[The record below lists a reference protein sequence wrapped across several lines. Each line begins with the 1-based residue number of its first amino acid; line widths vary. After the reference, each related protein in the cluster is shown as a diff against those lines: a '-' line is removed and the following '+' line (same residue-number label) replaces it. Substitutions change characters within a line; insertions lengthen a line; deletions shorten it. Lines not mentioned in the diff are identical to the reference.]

1 MGGLFGQSFK
11 MSIKNIRSNKMRSFL
26 TMLGIIIGVGA
37 VIALITIVQGVTDS
51 IMNEFTG
58 LGAGTISVSA
68 PGTALKSGLTE
79 ADLETLKNV
88 PGVKAVNPTV
98 SVMTSAVADGEVYDK
113 VSIDGESAV
122 YFQNNDVIESGQA
135 LSAADMSGDSYVCIV
150 DHSFIDNCLW
160 GKKVLGSTIL
170 RDGYEYTVIGVRKK
184 DDSVMGAMTDTSSY
198 DGTVIVPYR
207 NALKM
212 SGARN
217 ITGVDVY
224 SEEGAS
230 SDAVVSNLRDAL
242 DSIYND
248 ADNAY
253 SVFSM
258 DSLLSTMNTVKTML
272 QTMLGGIASISL
284 VVGGI
289 GIMNMMLVS
298 VSERTKE
305 IGLRKALG
313 AEPMRIQMQFLIEAV
328 VLSVFGGIIG
338 VIIGEIVAYVGAVML
353 KTTYSASVSAIMLGL
368 GFSLAVG
375 IVFGWAPARRA
386 SRLNPIDALRAE

>member
-122 YFQNNDVIESGQA
+122 YFQNNDVIESGQT

-170 RDGYEYTVIGVRKK
+170 LDGYEYTVIGVRKK

-230 SDAVVSNLRDAL
+230 SDAVVNNLRDAL

>member
-1 MGGLFGQSFK
+1 

-51 IMNEFTG
+51 IMNEFAG

-170 RDGYEYTVIGVRKK
+170 LDGYEYTVIGVRKK

>member
-51 IMNEFTG
+51 IMNEFNG

-170 RDGYEYTVIGVRKK
+170 LDGYEYTVIGVRKK

-242 DSIYND
+242 NSIYND

>member
-150 DHSFIDNCLW
+150 DHSFIDNC
-160 GKKVLGSTIL
+160 
-170 RDGYEYTVIGVRKK
+170 
-184 DDSVMGAMTDTSSY
+184 
-198 DGTVIVPYR
+198 P
-207 NALKM
+207 
-212 SGARN
+212 
-217 ITGVDVY
+217 
-224 SEEGAS
+224 
-230 SDAVVSNLRDAL
+230 
-242 DSIYND
+242 
-248 ADNAY
+248 
-253 SVFSM
+253 
-258 DSLLSTMNTVKTML
+258 
-272 QTMLGGIASISL
+272 
-284 VVGGI
+284 
-289 GIMNMMLVS
+289 
-298 VSERTKE
+298 
-305 IGLRKALG
+305 
-313 AEPMRIQMQFLIEAV
+313 
-328 VLSVFGGIIG
+328 
-338 VIIGEIVAYVGAVML
+338 
-353 KTTYSASVSAIMLGL
+353 
-368 GFSLAVG
+368 
-375 IVFGWAPARRA
+375 
-386 SRLNPIDALRAE
+386 

>member
-1 MGGLFGQSFK
+1 

-58 LGAGTISVSA
+58 
-68 PGTALKSGLTE
+68 
-79 ADLETLKNV
+79 DLETLKNV

-98 SVMTSAVADGEVYDK
+98 SVMTSAVTDGEVYDK

-170 RDGYEYTVIGVRKK
+170 LDGYEYTVIGVRKK

>member
-1 MGGLFGQSFK
+1 

-170 RDGYEYTVIGVRKK
+170 LDGYEYTVIGVRKK

-313 AEPMRIQMQFLIEAV
+313 AEPMRIQMQFLFEAV

>member
-1 MGGLFGQSFK
+1 

-58 LGAGTISVSA
+58 LGAGIISVSA

-170 RDGYEYTVIGVRKK
+170 LDGYEYTVIGVRKK

-353 KTTYSASVSAIMLGL
+353 KTIYSASVSAIMLGL

>member
-150 DHSFIDNCLW
+150 DHTFIDNCLW

-170 RDGYEYTVIGVRKK
+170 LDGYEYTVIGVRKK
-184 DDSVMGAMTDTSSY
+184 DDSVMSAMTDTSSY

>member
-170 RDGYEYTVIGVRKK
+170 LDGYEYTVIGVRKK

-212 SGARN
+212 SVARN

>member
-160 GKKVLGSTIL
+160 GKKVLGSTIRL
-170 RDGYEYTVIGVRKK
+170 DGYEYTVIGVRKK

-313 AEPMRIQMQFLIEAV
+313 AEPMRIQMQFLFEAV

>member
-1 MGGLFGQSFK
+1 

-150 DHSFIDNCLW
+150 DHTFIDNCLW

-170 RDGYEYTVIGVRKK
+170 LDGYEYTVIGVRKK
-184 DDSVMGAMTDTSSY
+184 DDSVMSAMTDTSSY

-353 KTTYSASVSAIMLGL
+353 NTTYSASVSAIMLGL

>member
-51 IMNEFTG
+51 IMNEFAG

-170 RDGYEYTVIGVRKK
+170 LDGYEYTVIGVRKK
-184 DDSVMGAMTDTSSY
+184 DDSVMGAMSDTSSY

>member
-98 SVMTSAVADGEVYDK
+98 SVMTSAVTDGEVYDK

-170 RDGYEYTVIGVRKK
+170 LDGYEYTVIGVRKK

>member
-170 RDGYEYTVIGVRKK
+170 LDGYEYTVIGVRKK

-207 NALKM
+207 NALQM
-212 SGARN
+212 NGARN
-217 ITGVDVY
+217 ISGVDVS

-298 VSERTKE
+298 VSARTKE

>member
-1 MGGLFGQSFK
+1 MGGIFGQSFK

-170 RDGYEYTVIGVRKK
+170 LDGYEYTVIGVRKK

>member
-88 PGVKAVNPTV
+88 PGVKAVNSTV

-170 RDGYEYTVIGVRKK
+170 LDGYEYTVIGVRKK

>member
-1 MGGLFGQSFK
+1 

-170 RDGYEYTVIGVRKK
+170 LDGYEYTVIGVRKK
-184 DDSVMGAMTDTSSY
+184 DDSVMGAMSDTSSY

>member
-1 MGGLFGQSFK
+1 
-11 MSIKNIRSNKMRSFL
+11 
-26 TMLGIIIGVGA
+26 
-37 VIALITIVQGVTDS
+37 
-51 IMNEFTG
+51 
-58 LGAGTISVSA
+58 
-68 PGTALKSGLTE
+68 
-79 ADLETLKNV
+79 
-88 PGVKAVNPTV
+88 
-98 SVMTSAVADGEVYDK
+98 
-113 VSIDGESAV
+113 
-122 YFQNNDVIESGQA
+122 
-135 LSAADMSGDSYVCIV
+135 
-150 DHSFIDNCLW
+150 
-160 GKKVLGSTIL
+160 
-170 RDGYEYTVIGVRKK
+170 
-184 DDSVMGAMTDTSSY
+184 
-198 DGTVIVPYR
+198 
-207 NALKM
+207 
-212 SGARN
+212 
-217 ITGVDVY
+217 
-224 SEEGAS
+224 
-230 SDAVVSNLRDAL
+230 
-242 DSIYND
+242 
-248 ADNAY
+248 
-253 SVFSM
+253 
-258 DSLLSTMNTVKTML
+258 ML

>member
-1 MGGLFGQSFK
+1 

-51 IMNEFTG
+51 IMNEFAG

-170 RDGYEYTVIGVRKK
+170 LDGYEYTVIGVRKK
-184 DDSVMGAMTDTSSY
+184 DDSVMGAMSDTSSY

>member
-170 RDGYEYTVIGVRKK
+170 LDGYEYTVIGVRKK
-184 DDSVMGAMTDTSSY
+184 DDSVMGAMSDTSSY

>member
-170 RDGYEYTVIGVRKK
+170 LDGYEYTVIGVRKK

>member
-170 RDGYEYTVIGVRKK
+170 LDGYEYTVIGVRKK

-353 KTTYSASVSAIMLGL
+353 KTIYSASVSAIMLGL

>member
-113 VSIDGESAV
+113 VSVDGESAV

-170 RDGYEYTVIGVRKK
+170 LDGYEYTVIGVRKK

>member
-1 MGGLFGQSFK
+1 
-11 MSIKNIRSNKMRSFL
+11 MRSFL

-170 RDGYEYTVIGVRKK
+170 LDGYEYTVIGVRKK

>member
-1 MGGLFGQSFK
+1 

-170 RDGYEYTVIGVRKK
+170 LDGYEYTVIGVRKK